1 MSNKK
6 SKQDTRHQQQE
17 ASKKQIATGNFNDI
31 GTAQVHRRHSVSLEQ
46 IEGEP
51 IGRAKIND
59 QTMIDGLLLN
69 DSIDLDQHRAAEYLM
84 NAAYKAGLFVKT
96 IDMTSF
102 GGQKAKNVYN
112 YGLVKF
118 GEIVK
123 VMTGEI
129 TEKGSDM
136 VVRVVCEDRPV
147 SDDELIVLRV
157 GLDAIDRF
165 YFGGS
170 KPGG

>member
-1 MSNKK
+1 MSTKQ
-6 SKQDTRHQQQE
+6 SSQDTQTPRQGV
-17 ASKKQIATGNFNDI
+17 SKKQKAIGNFNDI

-59 QTMIDGLLLN
+59 QMMIDTLLMN

-84 NAAYKAGLFVKT
+84 DAAFKAGMFIKT
-96 IDMTSF
+96 PDLTSF
-102 GGQKAKNVYN
+102 GGSKPKNIYN

-118 GEIVK
+118 GEITK
-123 VMTGEI
+123 VLAGEI
-129 TEKGSDM
+129 TEAGSDM
-136 VVRVVCEDRPV
+136 VVRVVCEDQPV
-147 SDDELIVLRV
+147 NADELTLLRV
-157 GLDAIDRF
+157 GLDAIDRV
-165 YFGGS
+165 YFGGK